1 MSLAKE
7 SDYRS
12 QTYALNIKLES
23 KFIIPTLPKYN
34 QVAFE
39 GWLYFRELSK
49 EIEIVS
55 FHEGVTVYFL
65 CEISEEVGI
74 DSIVF
79 TFEGLDDDIVIPL
92 EISIKRY
99 TWTHLLISLGKDE
112 LALYIGKEK
121 VGSAAR
127 PLMLP

>member
-1 MSLAKE
+1 MK
-7 SDYRS
+7 DGY
-12 QTYALNIKLES
+12 ILES
-23 KFIIPTLPKYN
+23 S
-34 QVAFE
+34 
-39 GWLYFRELSK
+39 RK

-112 LALYIGKEK
+112 LALYIGKK
-121 VGSAAR
+121 RWGALRAPNAADTSR
-127 PLMLP
+127 KYKYYHHV